1 MIQRFTDIT
10 FRDKHLRLCFTMDV
24 LLNIQEE
31 YNSSFANIFED
42 LDDRI
47 RWEREQSLLVKLALE
62 GKEITE
68 GDNDVESLTY
78 TDFEHIQPWERE
90 DLINAMWSSIAK
102 GFKKDYEDAEVDET
116 LLEIKKK
123 KTDILQKV
131 KHLIQLKRLASQS
144 KNT

>member
-10 FRDKHLRLCFTMDV
+10 FRDKHIRLCFTMDV
-24 LLNIQEE
+24 LLNVQEE
-31 YNSSFANIFED
+31 YNCTFANLFED
-42 LDDRI
+42 LDDRM

-62 GKEITE
+62 GKAITDV
-68 GDNDVESLTY
+68 DNDLSTFAY
-78 TDFEHIQPWERE
+78 SDFDHIQPWERE
-90 DLINAMWSSIAK
+90 ELINSMWSALAK

-131 KHLIQLKRLASQS
+131 KHLIQQKRLASQS

>member
-10 FRDKHLRLCFTMDV
+10 FRDRLIRLCFTMDV

-31 YNSSFANIFED
+31 YNCTFSNLFED
-42 LDDRI
+42 IDDRR
-47 RWEREQSLLVKLALE
+47 RWEREQSLIVKLALE
-62 GKEITE
+62 GKAITDTE
-68 GDNDVESLTY
+68 EDVSTFTY

-90 DLINAMWSSIAK
+90 DLVNAMWSALAK

>member
-1 MIQRFTDIT
+1 MIQRFTDIK
-10 FRDKHLRLCFTMDV
+10 FRDRLIRLCFTMDV

-31 YNSSFANIFED
+31 YNCTFSNLFED
-42 LDDRI
+42 LDDRR
-47 RWEREQSLLVKLALE
+47 RWEREQSLIVKLALE
-62 GKEITE
+62 GKAITDTE
-68 GDNDVESLTY
+68 EDVSTFTY

-90 DLINAMWSSIAK
+90 DLVNAMWSALAK

-131 KHLIQLKRLASQS
+131 KHLIQLKRLGSQS

>member
-10 FRDKHLRLCFTMDV
+10 FRDKHIRLCFTMDV
-24 LLNIQEE
+24 LLNVQEE
-31 YNSSFANIFED
+31 YNCTFANLFED
-42 LDDRI
+42 LDDRM

-62 GKEITE
+62 GEAITDV
-68 GDNDVESLTY
+68 DNNLSTFAY
-78 TDFEHIQPWERE
+78 SDFEHTQPWERE
-90 DLINAMWSSIAK
+90 ELVNAMWSALAK

-131 KHLIQLKRLASQS
+131 KLLIQQKRLASQS

>member
-1 MIQRFTDIT
+1 MIQRFTDIK
-10 FRDKHLRLCFTMDV
+10 FRDRLIRLCFTMDV

-31 YNSSFANIFED
+31 YNCTFSNLFED
-42 LDDRI
+42 LDDRR
-47 RWEREQSLLVKLALE
+47 RWEREQSLIVKLALE
-62 GKEITE
+62 GKTITDTE
-68 GDNDVESLTY
+68 EDVSTFTY

-90 DLINAMWSSIAK
+90 DLVNAMWSALAK

-131 KHLIQLKRLASQS
+131 KHLIQLKRLGSQS

>member
-24 LLNIQEE
+24 LLNVQEE
-31 YNSSFANIFED
+31 YNCTFSNLFED

-68 GDNDVESLTY
+68 GNNDVESLTY

-131 KHLIQLKRLASQS
+131 KHLIQQKRLASQS

>member
-1 MIQRFTDIT
+1 
-10 FRDKHLRLCFTMDV
+10 MDV
-24 LLNIQEE
+24 LLNVQEE
-31 YNSSFANIFED
+31 YNCTFANLFED
-42 LDDRI
+42 LDDRM

-62 GKEITE
+62 GEAITDV
-68 GDNDVESLTY
+68 DNDLSTFAY
-78 TDFEHIQPWERE
+78 SDFEHIQPWERE
-90 DLINAMWSSIAK
+90 GLINSMWSALAK

-131 KHLIQLKRLASQS
+131 KHLIQQKRLASQS

>member
-1 MIQRFTDIT
+1 M
-10 FRDKHLRLCFTMDV
+10 
-24 LLNIQEE
+24 
-31 YNSSFANIFED
+31 FED
-42 LDDRI
+42 LDDRM

-62 GKEITE
+62 GEAITDV
-68 GDNDVESLTY
+68 DNDLSTFAY
-78 TDFEHIQPWERE
+78 SDFEHIQPWERE
-90 DLINAMWSSIAK
+90 GLINSMWSALAK

-131 KHLIQLKRLASQS
+131 KLLIQQKRLASQS

>member
-10 FRDKHLRLCFTMDV
+10 FRGKHLRLCFTMDV

-31 YNSSFANIFED
+31 YNCTFSNLFED
-42 LDDRI
+42 IDDRK

-62 GKEITE
+62 GKTITDDE
-68 GDNDVESLTY
+68 NDIDTFRY

-90 DLINAMWSSIAK
+90 DLVNAMWSALAK

-131 KHLIQLKRLASQS
+131 KHLIRLKRLGSQS

>member
-1 MIQRFTDIT
+1 MIQRFTDIK

-24 LLNIQEE
+24 LLNVQEE
-31 YNSSFANIFED
+31 YNCTFSNLFED

-68 GDNDVESLTY
+68 GNNDVESLTY

>member
-10 FRDKHLRLCFTMDV
+10 FRDKHLRFCFTMDV

-31 YNSSFANIFED
+31 YNSSFTNLFED
-42 LDDRI
+42 LDDRY

-68 GDNDVESLTY
+68 GNNDIQTLTY
-78 TDFEHIQPWERE
+78 TDFTHIQPWERE
-90 DLINAMWSSIAK
+90 ELVNAMWSALAK

-131 KHLIQLKRLASQS
+131 KHLIQQKRLASQS

>member
-10 FRDKHLRLCFTMDV
+10 FRDRLIRLCFTMDV

-31 YNSSFANIFED
+31 YNCTFSNLFEE
-42 LDDRI
+42 LDDRR
-47 RWEREQSLLVKLALE
+47 RWEREQSLIVKLALE
-62 GKEITE
+62 GKAITDTE
-68 GDNDVESLTY
+68 EDVSTFTY

-90 DLINAMWSSIAK
+90 ELVNAMWSALAK

-131 KHLIQLKRLASQS
+131 KHLIQLKRLGSQS

>member
-10 FRDKHLRLCFTMDV
+10 FRDRLIRLCFTMDV

-31 YNSSFANIFED
+31 YNCTFSNLFED
-42 LDDRI
+42 IGDRR
-47 RWEREQSLLVKLALE
+47 RWEREQSLIVKLARE
-62 GKEITE
+62 GKTITDTE
-68 GDNDVESLTY
+68 EDVSTFTY

-90 DLINAMWSSIAK
+90 DLVNAMWSALAK

>member
-10 FRDKHLRLCFTMDV
+10 FRDKHIRLCFTMDV
-24 LLNIQEE
+24 LLNVQEE
-31 YNSSFANIFED
+31 YNCTFANLFED
-42 LDDRI
+42 LDDRM

-62 GKEITE
+62 GEAITDV
-68 GDNDVESLTY
+68 DNDLSTFAY
-78 TDFEHIQPWERE
+78 SDFEHIQPWERE
-90 DLINAMWSSIAK
+90 GLINSMWSALAK

-131 KHLIQLKRLASQS
+131 KHLIQQKRLASQS